1 MCSLLNFPLI
11 VYFLW
16 LCHPSSPALNYL
28 PFFIFSSGYK
38 LLQME
43 NVISGI
49 KDSNLK
55 LMLAF
60 GIGFHHAG
68 LMERDRKTVEELF
81 VNQRIQVKTVQFIS
95 MLHFRISDTGPFH
108 ENNGTIKM

>member
-1 MCSLLNFPLI
+1 M
-11 VYFLW
+11 
-16 LCHPSSPALNYL
+16 LCHPSSPALNYFL
-28 PFFIFSSGYK
+28 SLFSSIRYK
-38 LLQME
+38 LLQIE

-95 MLHFRISDTGPFH
+95 MLYFRISDTGPFS
-108 ENNGTIKM
+108 